1 MESGTRSNS
10 KKARNNRKA
19 RDSFGGPGSKSR
31 KRRRR
36 HIHALCRN
44 VSPDTPLEK
53 RRGLSFSR
61 RTECPLYCLLPES
74 GSQTDLPL
82 LRALLVRLLAGAQLS
97 SPLQCGR
104 NSPSDAPRLLRSG
117 KADRKKY
124 IGQADAGNGIRIYF
138 FSDGKKGTAVLFG
151 PPAKIVE
158 RLKKAAGKIK
168 LTDLY
173 GNRVSGALPPGIELL
188 YAETSEN
195 FNEFK
200 RLLQN

>member
-1 MESGTRSNS
+1 MLPAFS
-10 KKARNNRKA
+10 ALA
-19 RDSFGGPGSKSR
+19 
-31 KRRRR
+31 KR
-36 HIHALCRN
+36 IEN
-44 VSPDTPLEK
+44 
-53 RRGLSFSR
+53 
-61 RTECPLYCLLPES
+61 
-74 GSQTDLPL
+74 
-82 LRALLVRLLAGAQLS
+82 
-97 SPLQCGR
+97 
-104 NSPSDAPRLLRSG
+104 
-117 KADRKKY
+117 KKY

-138 FSDGKKGTAVLFG
+138 FSDGKKGTVVLFG